1 MHLILFCFD
10 YPCSSKM
17 WKCWIRR
24 IFFSQKEIKNEVGN
38 FSSQKETKK
47 ICKNYNINSVLH
59 KSQHYFL
66 HDKQTTYLT
75 GQRSTNEIIHSVNI
89 TLAFETV
96 LSNLCRFKETI
107 ESPFQ
112 AKHLQLNIST
122 TKNHQM
128 TQQSTFPSYKNSRW
142 GKFFED
148 YLLSLKIPPFSR
160 KYDSSPWK

>member
-1 MHLILFCFD
+1 M
-10 YPCSSKM
+10 
-17 WKCWIRR
+17 IRR
-24 IFFSQKEIKNEVGN
+24 RFFSQKETKNEVGN

-128 TQQSTFPSYKNSRW
+128 TQQ
-142 GKFFED
+142 
-148 YLLSLKIPPFSR
+148 
-160 KYDSSPWK
+160 

>member
-1 MHLILFCFD
+1 MIFHHCSIHVDTNLQTQKTIIKRFRKMHLILFCFD

-24 IFFSQKEIKNEVGN
+24 RFFSQKETKNEVGN

-128 TQQSTFPSYKNSRW
+128 TQQ
-142 GKFFED
+142 
-148 YLLSLKIPPFSR
+148 
-160 KYDSSPWK
+160 